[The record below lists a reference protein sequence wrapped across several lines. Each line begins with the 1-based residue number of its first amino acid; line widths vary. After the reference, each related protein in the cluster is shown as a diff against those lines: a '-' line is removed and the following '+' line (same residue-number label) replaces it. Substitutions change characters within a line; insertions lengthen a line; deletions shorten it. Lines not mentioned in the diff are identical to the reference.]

1 MNFIW
6 LNKQGVENE
15 NGEIVQS
22 TGRFTIEYRK
32 ETKVIEVGI
41 ERGIMG
47 SKSCIS
53 YSRKDFEKWS
63 KGGGLLSLTEK
74 EQALNTFREALK
86 FQGLIP
92 DEE

>member
-1 MNFIW
+1 MNFTW

-15 NGEIVQS
+15 NGEVIQF
-22 TGRFTIEYRK
+22 TGRFSMEYRNGL
-32 ETKVIEVGI
+32 KVIELGI
-41 ERGIMG
+41 ESGIMG
-47 SKSCIS
+47 STSCIS

-63 KGGGLLSLTEK
+63 NGGGLLSPSEN

-86 FQGLIP
+86 FQGLVP